1 MVSEGE
7 SKAIMVREH
16 GCRQARVQAGMAGAA
31 AGAERLRLIYKQQ
44 AETEQ
49 GHPGPDTGF

>member
-16 GCRQARVQAGMAGAA
+16 GCRQARVQAGTAGAA